1 MKTDQLKT
9 LGFFSVFIIMYTLL
23 DSFNISYKEMAQIY
37 GFYLVVLNIATN
49 IVMALIS
56 AHMLVLS
63 TNQFKEL
70 KSANMSFLSIVFGIF
85 TYGCTTCVITFL
97 ASIGISFSVMVL
109 PLAGFPYKMISLA
122 IIIIGCFWTKR
133 EINNTVCS
141 I

>member
-70 KSANMSFLSIVFGIF
+70 KSANMTFLSIVFGIF

-122 IIIIGCFWTKR
+122 IIIIGYFWTKR

>member
-122 IIIIGCFWTKR
+122 IIIIGYFWTKR

>member
-23 DSFNISYKEMAQIY
+23 DSFNISYKEMAQTY

-122 IIIIGCFWTKR
+122 IIIIGYFWTKR
-133 EINNTVCS
+133 EISNTVCS

>member
-23 DSFNISYKEMAQIY
+23 DSFNISYKEMAQTY

-49 IVMALIS
+49 IVMAGIS

-63 TNQFKEL
+63 SNQFKEL

-122 IIIIGCFWTKR
+122 IIIIGYFWTKR
-133 EINNTVCS
+133 EIRNTVCS

>member
-23 DSFNISYKEMAQIY
+23 DRFNISYKEMAQIY

-122 IIIIGCFWTKR
+122 IIIIGYFWTKR

>member
-23 DSFNISYKEMAQIY
+23 DSFNISYKEMAQTY

-122 IIIIGCFWTKR
+122 IIIIGYFWTKR

>member
-109 PLAGFPYKMISLA
+109 PLAGFPFKMISLA
-122 IIIIGCFWTKR
+122 IFIIGYFWTKR

>member
-23 DSFNISYKEMAQIY
+23 DSFNISYKEMSQTY

-122 IIIIGCFWTKR
+122 IIIIGYFWTKR

>member
-23 DSFNISYKEMAQIY
+23 DSFNISYKEMAQTY

-63 TNQFKEL
+63 SNQFKEL

-122 IIIIGCFWTKR
+122 IIIIGYFWTKR

>member
-23 DSFNISYKEMAQIY
+23 DSFNISYKEMAQTY

-97 ASIGISFSVMVL
+97 AWIGISFSVMVL

-122 IIIIGCFWTKR
+122 IIIIGYFWTKR

>member
-23 DSFNISYKEMAQIY
+23 DSFNISYKEMAQTY

-63 TNQFKEL
+63 SNQFKEL

-122 IIIIGCFWTKR
+122 IIIIGYFWTKR
-133 EINNTVCS
+133 EIRNTVCS